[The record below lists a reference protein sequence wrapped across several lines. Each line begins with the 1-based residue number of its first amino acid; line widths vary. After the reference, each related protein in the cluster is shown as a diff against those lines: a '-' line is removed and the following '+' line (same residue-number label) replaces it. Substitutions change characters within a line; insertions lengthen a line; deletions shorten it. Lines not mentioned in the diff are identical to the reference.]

1 MGRALPVALIAAPA
15 AVTKELASVL
25 TEDVER
31 VGVETFDHAAAEAK
45 ERQPDV
51 VIVCYAFDEMRPFR
65 LLQHLRQE
73 SRGAHV
79 PTMLVRALPIPI
91 GEAEEA
97 RIREAYTTLG
107 VDQFFNLND
116 EARRTDRAA
125 ALQKF
130 RDAVRALLPRR
141 PSKGNPD
148 IAERPA
154 GVK

>member
-1 MGRALPVALIAAPA
+1 MERALPAALIAAPA
-15 AVTKELASVL
+15 AVIKELGSAL
-25 TEDVER
+25 ADEVER
-31 VGVETFDHAAAEAK
+31 IGVETFDDAVATAK
-45 ERQPDV
+45 ERKPNV
-51 VIVCYAFDEMRPFR
+51 LIVCYAFDELRPFR

-73 SRGAHV
+73 ARAAHV

-107 VDQFFNLND
+107 VDQFFNLSD

-141 PSKGNPD
+141 PSKENPD

>member
-1 MGRALPVALIAAPA
+1 MEGLPVALIAAPA
-15 AVTKELASVL
+15 AVTKELGSAL
-25 TEDVER
+25 ANDVER
-31 VGVETFDHAAAEAK
+31 ISVETLDDAVARTK
-45 ERQPDV
+45 ERLPDV
-51 VIVCYAFDEMRPFR
+51 LIVCYAFDEIRPVR
-65 LLQHLRQE
+65 LLQHLRQV
-73 SRGAHV
+73 SRAAHV

-107 VDQFFNLND
+107 VDRFFNLSD
-116 EARRTDRAA
+116 EARRMDRAA

-148 IAERPA
+148 ITEDAA

>member
-1 MGRALPVALIAAPA
+1 MERVLPAALIAAPA
-15 AVTKELASVL
+15 AVIKELGSVL
-25 TEDVER
+25 AGDVER
-31 VGVETFDHAAAEAK
+31 IGVETFDDAIAKTK
-45 ERQPDV
+45 EREPDLL
-51 VIVCYAFDEMRPFR
+51 IVCYAFDELRPFR
-65 LLQHLRQE
+65 LLQQLRQKP
-73 SRGAHV
+73 RAAHV

-130 RDAVRALLPRR
+130 RDAVRRLLPRR
-141 PSKGNPD
+141 PSKANPD
-148 IAERPA
+148 IAGEAA

>member
-1 MGRALPVALIAAPA
+1 MGSNSRYTALQAQVRRFPVRENP
-15 AVTKELASVL
+15 SW
-25 TEDVER
+25 R
-31 VGVETFDHAAAEAK
+31 
-45 ERQPDV
+45 
-51 VIVCYAFDEMRPFR
+51 AFDELRPFR

-73 SRGAHV
+73 PRAAHV

-97 RIREAYTTLG
+97 RIREAHTTLG
-107 VDQFFNLND
+107 VDQFFNLSD

-130 RDAVRALLPRR
+130 RDAVRALLPHG
-141 PSKGNPD
+141 PSKENPD
-148 IAERPA
+148 IAQRPA

>member
-1 MGRALPVALIAAPA
+1 MERALPLALIAAPA
-15 AVTKELASVL
+15 AVTKELGSAL
-25 TEDVER
+25 ADDVER
-31 VGVETFDHAAAEAK
+31 VGTETFDDAIAKAK
-45 ERQPDV
+45 ERQPNV
-51 VIVCYAFDEMRPFR
+51 LIVCYAFDELRPFR

-73 SRGAHV
+73 PRAAHV

-91 GEAEEA
+91 GEAEET

-148 IAERPA
+148 IAARPA

>member
-1 MGRALPVALIAAPA
+1 MERALPAALIAAPA
-15 AVTKELASVL
+15 AVIKELGSVL
-25 TEDVER
+25 ADDVER
-31 VGVETFDHAAAEAK
+31 IGVDTFDGAVARVK
-45 ERQPDV
+45 ERQPDLL
-51 VIVCYAFDEMRPFR
+51 IVCYAFDEVRPFR

-73 SRGAHV
+73 SRAAHV

-116 EARRTDRAA
+116 EARRTGRAA

-154 GVK
+154 GVE

>member
-1 MGRALPVALIAAPA
+1 MERALPAALIAAPA
-15 AVTKELASVL
+15 AVIKELGSAL
-25 TEDVER
+25 ANDVER
-31 VGVETFDHAAAEAK
+31 IGVETFDDAIAK
-45 ERQPDV
+45 TKQRQPNV
-51 VIVCYAFDEMRPFR
+51 LIVCYAFDELRPFR

-73 SRGAHV
+73 PRPAHV

-107 VDQFFNLND
+107 VDQFFNLSD

-130 RDAVRALLPRR
+130 RDAVRALLPRW
-141 PSKGNPD
+141 PSRGNPD
-148 IAERPA
+148 IAENAA

>member
-1 MGRALPVALIAAPA
+1 MERALPAALIAAPA
-15 AVTKELASVL
+15 AVIKELGSVL
-25 TEDVER
+25 ADDVAR
-31 VGVETFDHAAAEAK
+31 IGVETFDDAVATVK
-45 ERQPDV
+45 EGRPDV
-51 VIVCYAFDEMRPFR
+51 LIVCYAFDEVRPFR

-73 SRGAHV
+73 SRGGHV

-130 RDAVRALLPRR
+130 RGAVRALLPRR

-148 IAERPA
+148 IAEGRA
-154 GVK
+154 GVE